1 MAKAFIYFDE
11 CGDTKSAPFF
21 LLGLLFVTDR
31 KSCQEKIKKI
41 RGEFHFQNEMK
52 FMKVSGLRAV
62 VYDEII
68 NLFLDS
74 SNLYFRCLVV
84 DKKLIDWKKFRN
96 LKHEAYNFFSYEILR
111 RSLAHVKQAVVY
123 TDAVVRKKEDQFLK
137 EVYTLN
143 LEFKHDPIKHVEPI
157 DSKSDD
163 LLQICDLLLGVV
175 NNGLTQNT
183 NPFKKKLRNLVL
195 KGLGRETFAKEFG
208 DDKFTVW
215 HWKPEK

>member
-1 MAKAFIYFDE
+1 MVKTFVYFDE

-21 LLGLLFVTDR
+21 LLGLLLVTNR
-31 KSCQEKIKKI
+31 EACQEKIKEI
-41 RGEFHFQNEMK
+41 RNEFHFRNEMK

-68 NLFLDS
+68 NLFFDS
-74 SNLYFRCLVV
+74 PNLYFRCMVV
-84 DKKLIDWKKFRN
+84 DKKLIDWKKFKN
-96 LKHEAYNFFSYEILR
+96 LKYEAYNFFSREILC
-111 RSLAHVKQAVVY
+111 RSLGQVEQAVIY

-137 EVYTLN
+137 EILTLN
-143 LEFKHDPIKHVEPI
+143 LEFKHNPIKHIEPI

-163 LLQICDLLLGVV
+163 LLQMCDLLLGVA

-195 KGLGRETFAKEFG
+195 KRLERKTFTEGFE
-208 DDKFTVW
+208 DNKFTVW

>member
-1 MAKAFIYFDE
+1 MQKTFVYFDE

-31 KSCQEKIKKI
+31 KNHQDKI
-41 RGEFHFQNEMK
+41 RKMRDDFHFRNEMK
-52 FMKVSGLRAV
+52 FMKISGLRTV

-68 NLFLDS
+68 NLFFDS
-74 SNLYFRCLVV
+74 PDLKFRCLAV
-84 DKKLIDWKKFRN
+84 DKKLIDWKRFKN
-96 LKHEAYNFFSYEILR
+96 LKYEAYNFFSREILC
-111 RSLAHVKQAVVY
+111 RSLGQIEQAVIY

-137 EVYTLN
+137 EIFALN
-143 LEFKHDPIKHVEPI
+143 LEFGHSPIKHVEPI

-163 LLQICDLLLGVV
+163 FLQICDLLLGVI
-175 NNGLTQNT
+175 NNELTRNT
-183 NPFKKKLRNLVL
+183 NPFKKKLRHLTL
-195 KGLGRETFAKEFG
+195 KRLKRKTFTEEFA